1 MHGVAEAKRRQPAGE
16 PLVGDGVGRG
26 GDTTGEPSPGTA
38 HPVCFGLAV
47 LSGRRSVAPGL
58 LSALLMYEAAVHTCE
73 PGGTFKLS
81 IFPGGGA

>member
-1 MHGVAEAKRRQPAGE
+1 MHGVAEAKSSPVGV
-16 PLVGDGVGRG
+16 PLVDDVVGRSG
-26 GDTTGEPSPGTA
+26 GATGEPSPGTA

-81 IFPGGGA
+81 IFPGGGP